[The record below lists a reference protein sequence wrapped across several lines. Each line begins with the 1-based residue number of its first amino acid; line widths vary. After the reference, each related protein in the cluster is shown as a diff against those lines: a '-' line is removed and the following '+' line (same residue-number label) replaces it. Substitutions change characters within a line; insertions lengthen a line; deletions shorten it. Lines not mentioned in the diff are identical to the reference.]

1 MTKPLKVHVVMSDAQ
16 QMVVEEISRQ
26 CQVTCWN
33 RLLAEVAAWAESGA
47 GEEPHI
53 LLISSSDYL
62 GSPKSVDRQT
72 KKFLLTLKGIRQ
84 KRQRARIVIL
94 IPLDY
99 LGNLELVSEL
109 IKLRI
114 YDLWFLEDFDEKDI
128 YDFLNTRRDKA
139 GLEAYIKAR
148 EKEFWLRGK
157 AEPKIGTLA
166 EKIFQPYYLKPNVL
180 AFYST
185 EDTHINTGLAIL
197 TALNL
202 AQLGFKVALVE
213 SITHLTQLAPAMSVP
228 HPFFNTSHAL
238 TMYELGNNGFLR
250 NCMFNS
256 ARYVR
261 DSYVTEQNEH
271 VQYYP
276 ESLYFLPDKVGGERL
291 ASQGSRPK
299 WQDFFFELTRVT
311 MFERDFHFL
320 IYLCNGWSEINK
332 LIINKMAYLQ
342 FITVNLLPGS
352 VVNAVDELFLEQG
365 DLYLVASGYTDF
377 LAKELKG
384 LGSKQPLY
392 CPDSFRADLLKYLYF
407 KNYSAIGSQ
416 TQEFINRI
424 LEITGVRLSKESLH
438 GNRLWSHLQYWK
450 ERLWG

>member
-1 MTKPLKVHVVMSDAQ
+1 
-16 QMVVEEISRQ
+16 
-26 CQVTCWN
+26 
-33 RLLAEVAAWAESGA
+33 
-47 GEEPHI
+47 
-53 LLISSSDYL
+53 
-62 GSPKSVDRQT
+62 
-72 KKFLLTLKGIRQ
+72 
-84 KRQRARIVIL
+84 
-94 IPLDY
+94 
-99 LGNLELVSEL
+99 
-109 IKLRI
+109 
-114 YDLWFLEDFDEKDI
+114 
-128 YDFLNTRRDKA
+128 
-139 GLEAYIKAR
+139 
-148 EKEFWLRGK
+148 
-157 AEPKIGTLA
+157 
-166 EKIFQPYYLKPNVL
+166 
-180 AFYST
+180 
-185 EDTHINTGLAIL
+185 
-197 TALNL
+197 
-202 AQLGFKVALVE
+202 
-213 SITHLTQLAPAMSVP
+213 
-228 HPFFNTSHAL
+228 
-238 TMYELGNNGFLR
+238 
-250 NCMFNS
+250 
-256 ARYVR
+256 
-261 DSYVTEQNEH
+261 
-271 VQYYP
+271 
-276 ESLYFLPDKVGGERL
+276 
-291 ASQGSRPK
+291 
-299 WQDFFFELTRVT
+299 